1 MLKKILN
8 LNTRQNFL
16 AAAAILL
23 VALFLFEK
31 LFLSGLRTKIRAM
44 DQEIKK
50 AETGLAVAMN
60 VQARKE
66 FITEDNKAY
75 DRYFGQGKISDVK
88 LVTDFLKEIEVIAQ
102 KTRISIVSLNP
113 DNKPREDGGYKKF
126 YADLRFEASSEQIHQ
141 FLNEIQN
148 SGLLIKAEKIAI
160 TSRDESAA
168 SLRVDATISM
178 AAL

>member
-16 AAAAILL
+16 AAAAIGL

-31 LFLSGLRTKIRAM
+31 LFLSGLRTKIMSM

-50 AETGLAVAMN
+50 AEAELAVCMN

-75 DRYFGQGKISDVK
+75 DRYFG
-88 LVTDFLKEIEVIAQ
+88 
-102 KTRISIVSLNP
+102 
-113 DNKPREDGGYKKF
+113 
-126 YADLRFEASSEQIHQ
+126 
-141 FLNEIQN
+141 
-148 SGLLIKAEKIAI
+148 
-160 TSRDESAA
+160 
-168 SLRVDATISM
+168 
-178 AAL
+178 